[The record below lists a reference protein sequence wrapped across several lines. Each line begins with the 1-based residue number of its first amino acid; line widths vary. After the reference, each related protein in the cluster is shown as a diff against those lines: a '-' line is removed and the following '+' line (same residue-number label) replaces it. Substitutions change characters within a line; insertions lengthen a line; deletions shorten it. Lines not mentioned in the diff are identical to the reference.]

1 MWAWRM
7 VSSNKPEKKG
17 FNLHLHQSDFPAE
30 FHISLQQ
37 FAGWELR
44 AGRGVQSWMRA
55 LRCASCR
62 GQPLLITALT
72 AGESKA
78 FISVFLHAGH
88 SHQCFCLP
96 ATTSKT
102 CEYIFCFLHLLV
114 LHFCW
119 HTCKY
124 HHVCSPSFWVFDWGW
139 ELNLLY
145 MVQPFFYTLLE
156 ELSCPHKKVDRERA
170 VTSLVFTA
178 VWAKPTSA
186 DKLWHKKYHLCDNA
200 TCSCQ
205 WSSRAVRWDCRD
217 GLCCR
222 RLEVGPAR
230 HMQKSVTSQAWGTHY
245 NGRKLQQMAF
255 PLGSSRGSSTQQLWH
270 PKRAGLKC

>member
-1 MWAWRM
+1 MRGGSGESQGASWWKAWLEGCSYTGSVPPPVGIMWAWRM

-17 FNLHLHQSDFPAE
+17 FNLHLHQSYFPAE

-55 LRCASCR
+55 LWCASCR

-72 AGESKA
+72 AGKSKA

-124 HHVCSPSFWVFDWGW
+124 HHVCFPSF
-139 ELNLLY
+139 
-145 MVQPFFYTLLE
+145 
-156 ELSCPHKKVDRERA
+156 
-170 VTSLVFTA
+170 
-178 VWAKPTSA
+178 
-186 DKLWHKKYHLCDNA
+186 
-200 TCSCQ
+200 
-205 WSSRAVRWDCRD
+205 
-217 GLCCR
+217 
-222 RLEVGPAR
+222 
-230 HMQKSVTSQAWGTHY
+230 
-245 NGRKLQQMAF
+245 
-255 PLGSSRGSSTQQLWH
+255 
-270 PKRAGLKC
+270 